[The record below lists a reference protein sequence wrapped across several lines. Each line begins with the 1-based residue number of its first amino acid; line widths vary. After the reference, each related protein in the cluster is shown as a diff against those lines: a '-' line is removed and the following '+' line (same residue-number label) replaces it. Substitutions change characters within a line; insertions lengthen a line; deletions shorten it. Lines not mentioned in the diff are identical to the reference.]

1 MLKSLTKQWHSKK
14 QEVEEAVVSVEEVLI
29 VEAVVVEGIGVVE
42 VTEVEGAV
50 VAVKEAGVRQEA
62 ATENSLN

>member
-1 MLKSLTKQWHSKK
+1 MLKSLKKLWHSKK

-42 VTEVEGAV
+42 LTEVEGTV
-50 VAVKEAGVRQEA
+50 VAVKEAGVCQEV
-62 ATENSLN
+62 ATDNSLN